1 MEVFYGLTY
10 IPPKKDKVLTPST
23 SECKLTWKKV
33 LYIGKD
39 KVKMRGHTVGPT
51 PRSTSKGNLET
62 ERHTG
67 PRQPCDWSQGIPW
80 RAGKH
85 QKPEEA
91 LKDSPLDPLERVWP

>member
-39 KVKMRGHTVGPT
+39 KVKMRGIRWVLHQDPH
-51 PRSTSKGNLET
+51 PRET
-62 ERHTG
+62 WRQRDTQVQDSHVTGAKEFHGVLANIRSQKRH
-67 PRQPCDWSQGIPW
+67 
-80 RAGKH
+80 
-85 QKPEEA
+85 
-91 LKDSPLDPLERVWP
+91 